1 MRAGLCPSLS
11 QSVQTNNPD
20 IEEQPRMSKYLTQYE
35 LQGSAQLQR
44 RVAACAASL
53 GVKDPDGFAYDHR
66 WRLAVTP
73 GWVEL
78 YDAEAAQMPEPET
91 EYTAE
96 DYPDPS
102 WVIPDEQILDVVQ
115 AILAEQAAA
124 AGSSTAAPG
133 DSLAPGIRSF
143 RSTAGV
149 PNCVPS
155 THDCMPSSLWA
166 DRHSV
171 RTVWR

>member
-1 MRAGLCPSLS
+1 
-11 QSVQTNNPD
+11 
-20 IEEQPRMSKYLTQYE
+20 MSKYLTQYE

-133 DSLAPGIRSF
+133 DSLAPGDSPAPGDTPTADPGALADENDNPEDTA
-143 RSTAGV
+143 TAGET
-149 PNCVPS
+149 PAATAEPAEPGEAGDN
-155 THDCMPSSLWA
+155 A
-166 DRHSV
+166 DAS
-171 RTVWR
+171 

>member
-1 MRAGLCPSLS
+1 
-11 QSVQTNNPD
+11 
-20 IEEQPRMSKYLTQYE
+20 MSKYLTQYE

-115 AILAEQAAA
+115 AILSEQAAA
-124 AGSSTAAPG
+124 AGSSTTAPG
-133 DSLAPGIRSF
+133 DSLAPGESLAPGDTPTADPGAPAGENNYPGDTA
-143 RSTAGV
+143 TAGET
-149 PNCVPS
+149 PAETAEPAEPGEAGDN
-155 THDCMPSSLWA
+155 A
-166 DRHSV
+166 DAS
-171 RTVWR
+171 